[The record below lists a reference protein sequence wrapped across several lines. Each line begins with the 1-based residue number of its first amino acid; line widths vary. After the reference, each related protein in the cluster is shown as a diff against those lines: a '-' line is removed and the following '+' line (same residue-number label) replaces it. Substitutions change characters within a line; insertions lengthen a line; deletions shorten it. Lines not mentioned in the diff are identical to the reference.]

1 VQSCAA
7 GQAGGHEAALRI
19 LALVQGDVAAAEAYC
34 AAHLG
39 PPGYAQL
46 LALLLDA
53 RLLPE
58 ACHLLRFA
66 GAPAAACACRQR
78 VRNSQVLG
86 RPCHRAE
93 LHETF
98 AHDPAATPRASGTAL
113 RKLCCSMHE
122 LPCVPLQ

>member
-1 VQSCAA
+1 MRHGQLWSRRANEYHLCA
-7 GQAGGHEAALRI
+7 GQQAGGHEAALRI
-19 LALVQGDVAAAEAYC
+19 LALLVGDVAAAEAYC

-66 GAPAAACACRQR
+66 GAPAVVAR
-78 VRNSQVLG
+78 VGSATAKAKTSGGHVIVLS
-86 RPCHRAE
+86 R
-93 LHETF
+93 
-98 AHDPAATPRASGTAL
+98 
-113 RKLCCSMHE
+113 
-122 LPCVPLQ
+122 